1 MKELIQRIKMND
13 EDTDLFI
20 SNIGNIYRQ
29 KSNGEFKELKTTSR
43 RYVEFKTTIKGVY
56 HHLSIHRLVAE
67 YFVPGR
73 TKEKNVV
80 HHIDAN
86 PKNNVY
92 TNLMWVT
99 QDFNV
104 KQEEIGFD
112 RNKKETSLYKDG
124 VFIKKF
130 NTQQEAGD
138 YIKSLG
144 FSKSA
149 LIRYKKTAGFEIN

>member
-1 MKELIQRIKMND
+1 MKELIQRIKMNG
-13 EDTDLFI
+13 EDTDLFV

-29 KSNGEFKELKTTSR
+29 KSNGKLKQLKITGR
-43 RYVEFKTTIKGVY
+43 RYMEFKTTIKGVY
-56 HHLSIHRLVAE
+56 HHLSPHRLVAE

-104 KQEEIGFD
+104 KQEEMGFD
-112 RNKKETSLYKDG
+112 RNKKETNLYKDG

-130 NTQQEAGD
+130 ESQEKAGR
-138 YIKSLG
+138 YVQSLG
-144 FSKSA
+144 FSKSS
-149 LIRYKKTAGFEIN
+149 LIRNKKTAGFTID